1 MGLLSHEHG
10 EFESPQRSGL
20 KLLKDC
26 PVCQTNFQQSDIRVI
41 ATCSSVHLL
50 HVTCGSCTHAV
61 LSLFTISQLGM
72 SSVGMATDLSA
83 ADAERVLGSAPI
95 HEDEL
100 LAFHAYLKGTHSASE
115 RIEDLFITQ
124 HKTI

>member
-1 MGLLSHEHG
+1 MGLFSHEHKG
-10 EFESPQRSGL
+10 SESPQLGGL

-26 PVCQTNFQQSDIRVI
+26 PVCQTNFQQADVCVVD
-41 ATCSSVHLL
+41 TYNTVHLL
-50 HVTCGSCTHAV
+50 HVTCSSCTHAI
-61 LSLFTISQLGM
+61 LSLFAISELGM

-100 LAFHAYLKGTHSASE
+100 LAFHAFLEGTPTEAT

-124 HKTI
+124 PKTI

>member
-1 MGLLSHEHG
+1 MGLFSHEQDG
-10 EFESPQRSGL
+10 SELPQTSGL

-26 PVCQTNFQQSDIRVI
+26 PVCQTNFQQTDIRVVD
-41 ATCSSVHLL
+41 THHNVHLL
-50 HVTCGSCTHAV
+50 HVTCNSCTHAI
-61 LSLFTISQLGM
+61 LSLFAISQLGM

-100 LAFHAYLKGTHSASE
+100 LAFHAFLEGMSPQAK

-124 HKTI
+124 NKII

>member
-1 MGLLSHEHG
+1 MISELGL
-10 EFESPQRSGL
+10 
-20 KLLKDC
+20 
-26 PVCQTNFQQSDIRVI
+26 
-41 ATCSSVHLL
+41 
-50 HVTCGSCTHAV
+50 
-61 LSLFTISQLGM
+61 

-83 ADAERVLGSAPI
+83 ADAERVLHTAPI

-100 LAFHAYLKGTHSASE
+100 LAFHAFLEGTPAQAK